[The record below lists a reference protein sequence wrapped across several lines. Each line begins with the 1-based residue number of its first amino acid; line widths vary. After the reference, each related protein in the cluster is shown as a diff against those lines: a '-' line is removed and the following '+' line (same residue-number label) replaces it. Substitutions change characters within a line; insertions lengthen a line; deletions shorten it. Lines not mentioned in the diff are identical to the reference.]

1 MSDSDLCA
9 SMKKRTIYIITTSI
23 LLIFSKAKSQM
34 NFSKDSLALYSDTV
48 FITANKSE
56 RQVKNISVPIS
67 IISGKSIAQ
76 AGNTRL
82 ADVLREQTG
91 ITLTSGFG
99 AGVQLQ
105 GLNPDYTII
114 LIDGEPL
121 IGRTAGVLD
130 LNRIAVGNIQKIEI
144 VKGPSSSL
152 YGSEAMAGVINIIT
166 DKKNTNA
173 LSANIRYG
181 SYNTKDG
188 NISIAK
194 KLNKISSQTFY
205 NYYST
210 DGFSVRPNSNN
221 RFITPIYRST
231 FTQNIQYKFADQTSI
246 DGSIR
251 YNSENIKS
259 IIAVANNGTTIYSN
273 GNENNND
280 LNGSIVLN
288 HRFNKKIKTKLNTYY
303 TQFESKQDLLTVSG
317 NPYND
322 LFQQNF
328 RRIENQTEWK
338 INSSL
343 NSIVGFGWINEQVNS
358 SRYDNIDSAKTN
370 TIQYAFNQWEW
381 NNGKKWV
388 ANAGFRFDQ
397 NQNFASAFSP
407 KLSLMYK
414 ANSQLRFKLSVGKGF
429 KAPDFRQ
436 LYLNFTNAAAG
447 SYSVFGA
454 VEAQKVINRLKDLGQ
469 IGNLFSNYYQLK
481 KLEPEYATGIH
492 FSAEWEP
499 YQNNEIQFQLFRN
512 DINNLI
518 DVQQVGN
525 YISGSQIYSYLNIK
539 NAFTQGFEIEAKQK
553 FTNGWSSS
561 FGYQFLL
568 TGDKDQ
574 IASIK
579 NGTVYTKN
587 ENGTSRLLR
596 LSDYVGL
603 PNTSKHRFQA
613 KLNYAHSNGFYAN
626 IRAIYRSKWA
636 VANTNG
642 NEVYDDGDQFGA
654 GYITLNYSMGKPLK
668 KGWAIQ
674 AGVDNLNNY
683 KDGLNLPNL
692 AGRTIYMTLK
702 YSTQNKK

>member
-1 MSDSDLCA
+1 
-9 SMKKRTIYIITTSI
+9 MKKRAFYIIWGCI
-23 LLIFSKAKSQM
+23 FLINFNGKAQM
-34 NFSKDSLALYSDTV
+34 NFSKDSLGLYSDTV
-48 FITANKSE
+48 FVTANKSE
-56 RQVKNISVPIS
+56 RQLKNISVPIS
-67 IISGKSIAQ
+67 MISGKSIVQ

-82 ADVLREQTG
+82 ADVLREQNG
-91 ITLTSGFG
+91 ITMTSGFG

-130 LNRIAVGNIQKIEI
+130 LNRIAVGNIKKIEI

-166 DKKNTNA
+166 DKKNTDA
-173 LSANIRYG
+173 FAANMRYG

-188 NISIAK
+188 NISITK
-194 KLNKISSQTFY
+194 RLNKLHAQTFY
-205 NYYST
+205 NYFST

-221 RFITPIYRST
+221 RFITPISRST
-231 FTQNIQYKFADQTSI
+231 FTQNIQYKLTDKTSI

-251 YNSENIKS
+251 YNTENIKS

-280 LNGSIVLN
+280 LNGSIVVNHQLN
-288 HRFNKKIKTKLNTYY
+288 DKVKTRLNTYY
-303 TQFESKQDLLTVSG
+303 TKFQSKQDLLTISG

-328 RRIENQTEWK
+328 KRLENQTEWK

-343 NSIVGFGWINEQVNS
+343 VSIVGFGIVSENVNS

-370 TIQYAFNQWEW
+370 NIQYAFNQWEW

-388 ANAGFRFDQ
+388 ANAGFRYDK

-407 KLSLMYK
+407 KFSLMYK
-414 ANSQLRFKLSVGKGF
+414 VNTQLRFKLSAGRGF

-454 VEAQKVINRLKDLGQ
+454 VEAQKVIGRLMDLGQ
-469 IGNLFSNYYQLK
+469 IGNLFNNYYQLK

-492 FSAEWEP
+492 LSAEWEP
-499 YQNNEIQFQLFRN
+499 NSNNEIQVQFFRN

-539 NAFTQGFEIEAKQK
+539 NAFTTGFEIETKQK
-553 FTNGWSSS
+553 FAKGWTSAI
-561 FGYQFLL
+561 GYQFLI

-579 NGTVYTKN
+579 SGTVYTKN
-587 ENGTSRLLR
+587 DNGTSRLLK

-603 PNTSKHRFQA
+603 PNTSKHRLQA
-613 KLNYAHSNGFYAN
+613 KLNYENTKGFYAN

-642 NEVYDDGDQFGA
+642 NEVFDEGDQFGA

-668 KGWAIQ
+668 KGWAVQ
-674 AGVDNLNNY
+674 AGIDNINNY
-683 KDGLNLPNL
+683 IDGLNLPNL
-692 AGRTIYMTLK
+692 AGRNFYMTLK
-702 YSTQNKK
+702 YSTQK

>member
-1 MSDSDLCA
+1 
-9 SMKKRTIYIITTSI
+9 
-23 LLIFSKAKSQM
+23 M
-34 NFSKDSLALYSDTV
+34 NFSKDSLGLYSDTV
-48 FITANKSE
+48 FVTANKSE
-56 RQVKNISVPIS
+56 RQLKNISVPIS
-67 IISGKSIAQ
+67 MISGKSIVQ

-82 ADVLREQTG
+82 ADVLREQNG
-91 ITLTSGFG
+91 ITMTSGFG

-130 LNRIAVGNIQKIEI
+130 LNRIAVGNIKKIEI

-166 DKKNTNA
+166 DKKNTDA
-173 LSANIRYG
+173 FAANIRYG

-188 NISIAK
+188 NISITK
-194 KLNKISSQTFY
+194 RLNKLHAQTFY
-205 NYYST
+205 NYFST

-221 RFITPIYRST
+221 RFITPISRST
-231 FTQNIQYKFADQTSI
+231 FTQNIQYKLTDKTSI

-251 YNSENIKS
+251 YNTENIKS

-280 LNGSIVLN
+280 LNGSIVVNHQLN
-288 HRFNKKIKTKLNTYY
+288 DKVKTRLNTYY
-303 TQFESKQDLLTVSG
+303 TKFQSKQDLLTISG

-328 RRIENQTEWK
+328 KRLENQTEWK

-343 NSIVGFGWINEQVNS
+343 VSIVGFGIVSENVNS

-370 TIQYAFNQWEW
+370 NIQYAFNQWEW

-388 ANAGFRFDQ
+388 ANAGFRYDK

-407 KLSLMYK
+407 KFSLMYK
-414 ANSQLRFKLSVGKGF
+414 VNTQLRFKLSAGRGF

-454 VEAQKVINRLKDLGQ
+454 VEAQKVIGRLMDLGQ
-469 IGNLFSNYYQLK
+469 IGNLFNNYYQLK

-492 FSAEWEP
+492 LSAEWEP
-499 YQNNEIQFQLFRN
+499 NSNNEIQVQFFRN

-539 NAFTQGFEIEAKQK
+539 NAFTTGFEIETKQK
-553 FTNGWSSS
+553 FAKGWTSAI
-561 FGYQFLL
+561 GYQFLI

-579 NGTVYTKN
+579 SGTVYTKN
-587 ENGTSRLLR
+587 DNGTSRLLK

-603 PNTSKHRFQA
+603 PNTSKHRLQA
-613 KLNYAHSNGFYAN
+613 KLNYENTKGFYAN

-642 NEVYDDGDQFGA
+642 NEVFDEGDQFGA

-668 KGWAIQ
+668 KGWAVQ
-674 AGVDNLNNY
+674 AGIDNINNY
-683 KDGLNLPNL
+683 IDGLNLPNL
-692 AGRTIYMTLK
+692 AGRNFYMTLK
-702 YSTQNKK
+702 YSTQK

>member
-1 MSDSDLCA
+1 
-9 SMKKRTIYIITTSI
+9 
-23 LLIFSKAKSQM
+23 M
-34 NFSKDSLALYSDTV
+34 NFSKDSLGLYSDTV
-48 FITANKSE
+48 FVTANKSE

-67 IISGKSIAQ
+67 MITGKSIVQ

-82 ADVLREQTG
+82 ADVLREQNG
-91 ITLTSGFG
+91 ITMTSGFG

-130 LNRIAVGNIQKIEI
+130 LNRIAVGNIKKIEI

-166 DKKNTNA
+166 DKKNTDA

-188 NISIAK
+188 NISISK
-194 KLNKISSQTFY
+194 RVNKLHAQTFY

-221 RFITPIYRST
+221 RFITPIARTT
-231 FTQNIQYKFADQTSI
+231 FTQNIQYKFTDKTSI
-246 DGSIR
+246 DGSVR
-251 YNSENIKS
+251 YNTENIKS

-280 LNGSIVLN
+280 LNGSIVVN
-288 HRFNKKIKTKLNTYY
+288 HKFSDNIKTKLNTYY
-303 TQFESKQDLLTVSG
+303 TQFKSKQDLLTVSG

-328 RRIENQTEWK
+328 KRIEDQTEWK
-338 INSSL
+338 INASL
-343 NSIVGFGWINEQVNS
+343 NSIIGFGWITENVNS

-370 TIQYAFNQWEW
+370 NIQYAFNQWEW

-388 ANAGFRFDQ
+388 ANAGFRFDK

-407 KLSLMYK
+407 KFSLMYK
-414 ANSQLRFKLSVGKGF
+414 VNTQLRFKLSAGRGF

-454 VEAQKVINRLKDLGQ
+454 VEAQKVINRLMDLGQ
-469 IGNLFSNYYQLK
+469 IGNLFSNFYQLK

-492 FSAEWEP
+492 VSAEWEP
-499 YQNNEIQFQLFRN
+499 NQSNEIQVQFFRN

-539 NAFTQGFEIEAKQK
+539 NAFTTGFEIETKQK
-553 FTNGWSSS
+553 FAKGWTSAI
-561 FGYQFLL
+561 GYQFLI

-587 ENGTSRLLR
+587 DNGTSRLLK

-603 PNTSKHRFQA
+603 PNTSKHRLQA
-613 KLNYAHSNGFYAN
+613 KLNYENTKGFYAN

-642 NEVYDDGDQFGA
+642 NEVFDEGDQFGA

-674 AGVDNLNNY
+674 AGIDNINNY
-683 KDGLNLPNL
+683 MDGLNLPNL
-692 AGRTIYMTLK
+692 AGRIFYMTLK
-702 YSTQNKK
+702 YSTQK

>member
-1 MSDSDLCA
+1 
-9 SMKKRTIYIITTSI
+9 
-23 LLIFSKAKSQM
+23 M
-34 NFSKDSLALYSDTV
+34 NFSKDSLGLYSDTV
-48 FITANKSE
+48 FVTANKSE
-56 RQVKNISVPIS
+56 RQLKNISVPIS
-67 IISGKSIAQ
+67 MISGKSIVQ

-82 ADVLREQTG
+82 ADVLREQNG
-91 ITLTSGFG
+91 ITMTSGFG

-130 LNRIAVGNIQKIEI
+130 LNRIAVGNIKKIEI

-166 DKKNTNA
+166 DKKNTDA
-173 LSANIRYG
+173 FAANIRYG

-188 NISIAK
+188 NISITK
-194 KLNKISSQTFY
+194 RLNKLHAQTFY
-205 NYYST
+205 NYFST

-221 RFITPIYRST
+221 RFITPISRST
-231 FTQNIQYKFADQTSI
+231 FTQNIQYKLTDKTSI

-251 YNSENIKS
+251 FNTENIKS
-259 IIAVANNGTTIYSN
+259 IIAVANNGITIYSN

-280 LNGSIVLN
+280 LNGSIVVNHQLN
-288 HRFNKKIKTKLNTYY
+288 DKVKTRLNTYY
-303 TQFESKQDLLTVSG
+303 TKFQSKQDLLTISG

-328 RRIENQTEWK
+328 KRLENQTEWK

-343 NSIVGFGWINEQVNS
+343 VSIVGFGIVSENVNS

-370 TIQYAFNQWEW
+370 NIQYAFNQWEW

-388 ANAGFRFDQ
+388 ANAGFRYDK

-407 KLSLMYK
+407 KFSLMYK
-414 ANSQLRFKLSVGKGF
+414 VNTQLRFKLSAGRGF

-454 VEAQKVINRLKDLGQ
+454 VEAQKVIGRLMDLGQ
-469 IGNLFSNYYQLK
+469 IGNLFNNYYQLK

-492 FSAEWEP
+492 LSAEWEP
-499 YQNNEIQFQLFRN
+499 NSNNEIQVQFFRN

-539 NAFTQGFEIEAKQK
+539 NAFTTGFEIETKQK
-553 FTNGWSSS
+553 FAKGWTSAI
-561 FGYQFLL
+561 GYQFLI

-579 NGTVYTKN
+579 SGTVYTKN
-587 ENGTSRLLR
+587 DNGTSRLLK

-603 PNTSKHRFQA
+603 PNTSKHRLQA
-613 KLNYAHSNGFYAN
+613 KLNYENTKGFYAN

-642 NEVYDDGDQFGA
+642 NEVFDEGDQFGP

-668 KGWAIQ
+668 KGWAVQ
-674 AGVDNLNNY
+674 AGIDNINNY
-683 KDGLNLPNL
+683 IDGLNLPNL
-692 AGRTIYMTLK
+692 AGRNFYMTLK
-702 YSTQNKK
+702 YSTQK

>member
-1 MSDSDLCA
+1 
-9 SMKKRTIYIITTSI
+9 
-23 LLIFSKAKSQM
+23 
-34 NFSKDSLALYSDTV
+34 
-48 FITANKSE
+48 
-56 RQVKNISVPIS
+56 
-67 IISGKSIAQ
+67 
-76 AGNTRL
+76 
-82 ADVLREQTG
+82 
-91 ITLTSGFG
+91 
-99 AGVQLQ
+99 
-105 GLNPDYTII
+105 
-114 LIDGEPL
+114 
-121 IGRTAGVLD
+121 
-130 LNRIAVGNIQKIEI
+130 
-144 VKGPSSSL
+144 
-152 YGSEAMAGVINIIT
+152 MAGVINIIT
-166 DKKNTNA
+166 DKKNTDA

-188 NISIAK
+188 NISISK
-194 KLNKISSQTFY
+194 RVNKLHAQTFY

-221 RFITPIYRST
+221 RFITPIARTT
-231 FTQNIQYKFADQTSI
+231 FTQNIQYKFTDKTSI
-246 DGSIR
+246 DGSVR
-251 YNSENIKS
+251 YNTENIKS

-280 LNGSIVLN
+280 LNGSIVVN
-288 HRFNKKIKTKLNTYY
+288 HKFSDNIKTKLNTYY
-303 TQFESKQDLLTVSG
+303 TQFKSKQDLLTVSG

-328 RRIENQTEWK
+328 KRIEDQTEWK
-338 INSSL
+338 INASL
-343 NSIVGFGWINEQVNS
+343 NSIIGFGWITENVNS

-370 TIQYAFNQWEW
+370 NIQYAFNQWEW

-388 ANAGFRFDQ
+388 ANAGFRFDK

-407 KLSLMYK
+407 KFSLMYK
-414 ANSQLRFKLSVGKGF
+414 VNTQLRFKLSAGRGF

-454 VEAQKVINRLKDLGQ
+454 VEAQKVINRLMDLGQ
-469 IGNLFSNYYQLK
+469 IGNLFSNFYQLK

-492 FSAEWEP
+492 VSAEWEP
-499 YQNNEIQFQLFRN
+499 NQSNEIQVQFFRN

-539 NAFTQGFEIEAKQK
+539 NAFTTGFEIETKQK
-553 FTNGWSSS
+553 FAKGWTSAI
-561 FGYQFLL
+561 GYQFLI

-579 NGTVYTKN
+579 SGTVYTKN
-587 ENGTSRLLR
+587 DNGTSRLLK

-603 PNTSKHRFQA
+603 PNTSKHRLQA
-613 KLNYAHSNGFYAN
+613 KLNYENTKGFYAN

-642 NEVYDDGDQFGA
+642 NEVFDEGDQFGA

-674 AGVDNLNNY
+674 AGIDNINNY
-683 KDGLNLPNL
+683 MDGLNLPNL
-692 AGRTIYMTLK
+692 AGRIFYMTLK
-702 YSTQNKK
+702 YSTQK

>member
-1 MSDSDLCA
+1 
-9 SMKKRTIYIITTSI
+9 
-23 LLIFSKAKSQM
+23 M
-34 NFSKDSLALYSDTV
+34 NFSKDSLGLYSDTV
-48 FITANKSE
+48 FVTANKSE
-56 RQVKNISVPIS
+56 RQLKNISVPIS
-67 IISGKSIAQ
+67 MISGKSIVQ

-82 ADVLREQTG
+82 ADVLREQNG
-91 ITLTSGFG
+91 ITMTSGFG

-130 LNRIAVGNIQKIEI
+130 LNRIAVGNIKKIEI

-166 DKKNTNA
+166 DKKNTDA
-173 LSANIRYG
+173 FAANIRYG

-188 NISIAK
+188 NISITK
-194 KLNKISSQTFY
+194 RLNKLHAQTFY
-205 NYYST
+205 NYFST

-221 RFITPIYRST
+221 RFITPISRST
-231 FTQNIQYKFADQTSI
+231 FTQNIQYKLTNKTSI

-251 YNSENIKS
+251 YNTENIKS

-280 LNGSIVLN
+280 LNGSIVVNHQLN
-288 HRFNKKIKTKLNTYY
+288 DKVKTRLNTYY
-303 TQFESKQDLLTVSG
+303 TKFQSKQDLLTISG

-328 RRIENQTEWK
+328 KRLENQTEWK
-338 INSSL
+338 INTSL
-343 NSIVGFGWINEQVNS
+343 VSIVGFGIVSENVNS

-370 TIQYAFNQWEW
+370 NIQYAFNQWEW

-388 ANAGFRFDQ
+388 ANAGFRYDK

-407 KLSLMYK
+407 KFSLMYK
-414 ANSQLRFKLSVGKGF
+414 VNTQLRFKLSAGRGF

-454 VEAQKVINRLKDLGQ
+454 VEAQKVIGRLMDLGQ
-469 IGNLFSNYYQLK
+469 IGNLFNNYYQLK

-492 FSAEWEP
+492 LSAEWEP
-499 YQNNEIQFQLFRN
+499 NSNNEIQVQFFRN

-539 NAFTQGFEIEAKQK
+539 NAFTTGFEIETKQK
-553 FTNGWSSS
+553 FAKGWTSAI
-561 FGYQFLL
+561 GYQFLI

-579 NGTVYTKN
+579 SGTVYTKN
-587 ENGTSRLLR
+587 DNGTSRLLK

-603 PNTSKHRFQA
+603 PNTSKHRLQA
-613 KLNYAHSNGFYAN
+613 KLNYENTKGFYAN

-642 NEVYDDGDQFGA
+642 NEVFDEGDQFGA

-668 KGWAIQ
+668 KGWAVQ
-674 AGVDNLNNY
+674 AGIDNINNY
-683 KDGLNLPNL
+683 IDGLNLPNL
-692 AGRTIYMTLK
+692 AGRNFYMTLK
-702 YSTQNKK
+702 YSTQK

>member
-1 MSDSDLCA
+1 
-9 SMKKRTIYIITTSI
+9 
-23 LLIFSKAKSQM
+23 M
-34 NFSKDSLALYSDTV
+34 NFSKDSLGLYSDTV
-48 FITANKSE
+48 FVTANKSE
-56 RQVKNISVPIS
+56 RQLKNISVPIS
-67 IISGKSIAQ
+67 MISGKSIVQ

-82 ADVLREQTG
+82 ADVLREQNG
-91 ITLTSGFG
+91 ITMTSGFG

-130 LNRIAVGNIQKIEI
+130 LNRIAVGNIKKIEI

-166 DKKNTNA
+166 DKKNTDA
-173 LSANIRYG
+173 FAANIRYG

-188 NISIAK
+188 NISITK
-194 KLNKISSQTFY
+194 RLNKIHAQTFY
-205 NYYST
+205 NYFST

-221 RFITPIYRST
+221 RFITPISRST
-231 FTQNIQYKFADQTSI
+231 FTQNIQYKLTDKTSI

-251 YNSENIKS
+251 YNTENIKS

-280 LNGSIVLN
+280 LNGSIVVNHQLN
-288 HRFNKKIKTKLNTYY
+288 DKVKTRLNTYY
-303 TQFESKQDLLTVSG
+303 TKFQSKQDLLTISG

-328 RRIENQTEWK
+328 KRLENQTEWK

-343 NSIVGFGWINEQVNS
+343 VSIVGFGIVSENVNS

-370 TIQYAFNQWEW
+370 NIQYAFNQWEW

-388 ANAGFRFDQ
+388 ANAGFRYDK

-407 KLSLMYK
+407 KFSLMYK
-414 ANSQLRFKLSVGKGF
+414 VNTQLRFKLSAGRGF

-454 VEAQKVINRLKDLGQ
+454 VEAQKVIGRLMDLGQ
-469 IGNLFSNYYQLK
+469 IGNLFNNYYQLK

-492 FSAEWEP
+492 LSAEWEP
-499 YQNNEIQFQLFRN
+499 NSNNEIQVQFFRN

-539 NAFTQGFEIEAKQK
+539 NAFTTGFEIETKQK
-553 FTNGWSSS
+553 FAKGWTSAI
-561 FGYQFLL
+561 GYQFLI

-579 NGTVYTKN
+579 SGTVYTKN
-587 ENGTSRLLR
+587 DNGTSRLLK

-603 PNTSKHRFQA
+603 PNTSKHRLQA
-613 KLNYAHSNGFYAN
+613 KLNYENTKGFYAN

-642 NEVYDDGDQFGA
+642 NEVFDEGDQFGA

-668 KGWAIQ
+668 KGWAVQ
-674 AGVDNLNNY
+674 AGIDNINNY
-683 KDGLNLPNL
+683 IDGLNLPNL
-692 AGRTIYMTLK
+692 AGRNFYMTLK
-702 YSTQNKK
+702 YSTQK

>member
-1 MSDSDLCA
+1 
-9 SMKKRTIYIITTSI
+9 MKKKAIYIIGASFI
-23 LLIFSKAKSQM
+23 LIFGNTKAQM
-34 NFSKDSLALYSDTV
+34 NFSKDSLSLYSDTV
-48 FITANKSE
+48 FVTANKSE
-56 RQVKNISVPIS
+56 RQIKNISVPIS
-67 IISGKSIAQ
+67 IISGKSITQ

-166 DKKNTNA
+166 DKKNTDA

-188 NISIAK
+188 NISITK
-194 KLNKISSQTFY
+194 KINKLNTQTFY
-205 NYYST
+205 NNYST

-221 RFITPIYRST
+221 RFITPISRST
-231 FTQNIQYKFADQTSI
+231 FTQNIQYKLSDKTNF

-251 YNSENIKS
+251 YNKENIKS

-273 GNENNND
+273 GNEKNND
-280 LNGSIVLN
+280 INGSFVIN
-288 HRFNKKIKTKLNTYY
+288 HRFNEKIKTKLNTYY
-303 TQFESKQDLLTVSG
+303 TQFESRQNLLTVSG

-322 LFQQNF
+322 LFKQNF
-328 RRIENQTEWK
+328 ARIEDQTEWK

-358 SRYDNIDSAKTN
+358 SRYDNIDNAKTN

-388 ANAGFRFDQ
+388 ANAGFRYDQ

-407 KLSLMYK
+407 KFSLMYK
-414 ANSQLRFKLSVGKGF
+414 ANSQLRFKISIGRGF

-454 VEAQKVINRLKDLGQ
+454 VEAQKVISKLNQLGQ

-499 YQNNEIQFQLFRN
+499 NQNNEIQFQLFRN

-579 NGTVYTKN
+579 SGTVYTKN

-613 KLNYAHSNGFYAN
+613 KLNYETTNGFYAN

-642 NEVYDDGDQFGA
+642 NEVYDNGDQFGD
-654 GYITLNYSMGKPLK
+654 GYLTINYSMGKQFQ

-674 AGVDNLNNY
+674 AGADNINNY
-683 KDGLNLPNL
+683 MDGLNLPNL
-692 AGRTIYMTLK
+692 AGRTFYLTLK

>member
-1 MSDSDLCA
+1 
-9 SMKKRTIYIITTSI
+9 MKKRAFYIIWACII
-23 LLIFSKAKSQM
+23 LINFNSKAQM
-34 NFSKDSLALYSDTV
+34 NFSKDSLGLYSDTV
-48 FITANKSE
+48 FVTANKSE

-67 IISGKSIAQ
+67 MITGKSIVQ

-82 ADVLREQTG
+82 ADVLREQNG
-91 ITLTSGFG
+91 ITMTSGFG

-130 LNRIAVGNIQKIEI
+130 LNRIAVGNIKKIEI

-166 DKKNTNA
+166 DKKNTDA

-188 NISIAK
+188 NISISK
-194 KLNKISSQTFY
+194 RVNKLHAQTFY

-221 RFITPIYRST
+221 RFITPIARTT
-231 FTQNIQYKFADQTSI
+231 FTQNIQYKFTDKTSI
-246 DGSIR
+246 DGSVR
-251 YNSENIKS
+251 YNTENIKS

-280 LNGSIVLN
+280 LNGSIVVN
-288 HRFNKKIKTKLNTYY
+288 HKFSDKIKTKLNTYY
-303 TQFESKQDLLTVSG
+303 TQFKSKQDLLTVSG

-328 RRIENQTEWK
+328 KRIEDQTEWK
-338 INSSL
+338 INASL
-343 NSIVGFGWINEQVNS
+343 NSIIGFGWITENVNS

-370 TIQYAFNQWEW
+370 NIQYAFNQWEW

-388 ANAGFRFDQ
+388 ANAGFRYDK

-407 KLSLMYK
+407 KFSLMYK
-414 ANSQLRFKLSVGKGF
+414 VNTQLRFKLSAGRGF

-454 VEAQKVINRLKDLGQ
+454 VEAQKVINRLMDLGQ
-469 IGNLFSNYYQLK
+469 IGNLFSNFYQLK

-492 FSAEWEP
+492 VSAEWEP
-499 YQNNEIQFQLFRN
+499 NQSNEIQVQFFRN

-539 NAFTQGFEIEAKQK
+539 NAFTTGFEIETKQK
-553 FTNGWSSS
+553 FAKGWTSAI
-561 FGYQFLL
+561 GYQFLI

-579 NGTVYTKN
+579 SGTVYTKN
-587 ENGTSRLLR
+587 DNGTSRLLK

-603 PNTSKHRFQA
+603 PNTSKHRLQA
-613 KLNYAHSNGFYAN
+613 KLNYENTKGFYAN

-642 NEVYDDGDQFGA
+642 NEVFDEGDQFGA

-674 AGVDNLNNY
+674 AGIDNINNY
-683 KDGLNLPNL
+683 MDGLNLPNL
-692 AGRTIYMTLK
+692 AGRTFYMTLK
-702 YSTQNKK
+702 YSTQK

>member
-1 MSDSDLCA
+1 
-9 SMKKRTIYIITTSI
+9 
-23 LLIFSKAKSQM
+23 M
-34 NFSKDSLALYSDTV
+34 NFSKDSLGLYSDTV
-48 FITANKSE
+48 FVTANKSE

-67 IISGKSIAQ
+67 MITGKSIVQ

-82 ADVLREQTG
+82 ADVLREQNG
-91 ITLTSGFG
+91 ITMTSGFG

-130 LNRIAVGNIQKIEI
+130 LNRIAVGNIKKIEI

-166 DKKNTNA
+166 DKKNTDA

-188 NISIAK
+188 NISISK
-194 KLNKISSQTFY
+194 RVNKLHAQTFY

-221 RFITPIYRST
+221 RFITPIARTT
-231 FTQNIQYKFADQTSI
+231 FTQNIQYKFTDKTSI
-246 DGSIR
+246 DGSVR
-251 YNSENIKS
+251 YNTENIKS

-280 LNGSIVLN
+280 LNGSIVVN
-288 HRFNKKIKTKLNTYY
+288 HKFSDNIKTKLNTYY
-303 TQFESKQDLLTVSG
+303 TQFKSKQDLLTVSG

-328 RRIENQTEWK
+328 KRIEDQTEWK
-338 INSSL
+338 INASL
-343 NSIVGFGWINEQVNS
+343 NSIIGFGWITENVNS

-370 TIQYAFNQWEW
+370 NIQYAFNQWEW

-388 ANAGFRFDQ
+388 ANAGFRYDK

-407 KLSLMYK
+407 KFSLMYK
-414 ANSQLRFKLSVGKGF
+414 VNTQLRFKLSAGRGF

-454 VEAQKVINRLKDLGQ
+454 VEAQKVINRLMDLGQ
-469 IGNLFSNYYQLK
+469 IGNLFSNFYQLK

-492 FSAEWEP
+492 VSAEWEP
-499 YQNNEIQFQLFRN
+499 NQSNEIQVQFFRN

-539 NAFTQGFEIEAKQK
+539 NAFTTGFEIETKQK
-553 FTNGWSSS
+553 FAKGWTSAI
-561 FGYQFLL
+561 GYQFLI

-587 ENGTSRLLR
+587 DNGTSRLLK

-603 PNTSKHRFQA
+603 PNTSKHRLQA
-613 KLNYAHSNGFYAN
+613 KLNYENTKGFYAN

-642 NEVYDDGDQFGA
+642 NEVFDEGDQFGA

-674 AGVDNLNNY
+674 AGIDNINNY
-683 KDGLNLPNL
+683 MDGLNLPNL
-692 AGRTIYMTLK
+692 AGRIFYMTLK
-702 YSTQNKK
+702 YSTQK

>member
-1 MSDSDLCA
+1 
-9 SMKKRTIYIITTSI
+9 
-23 LLIFSKAKSQM
+23 M
-34 NFSKDSLALYSDTV
+34 NFSKDSLGLYSDTV
-48 FITANKSE
+48 FVTANKSE
-56 RQVKNISVPIS
+56 RQLKNISVPIS
-67 IISGKSIAQ
+67 MISGKSIVQ

-82 ADVLREQTG
+82 ADVLREQNG
-91 ITLTSGFG
+91 ITMTSGFG

-130 LNRIAVGNIQKIEI
+130 LNRIAVGNIKKIEI

-166 DKKNTNA
+166 DKKNTDA
-173 LSANIRYG
+173 FAANIRYG

-188 NISIAK
+188 NISITK
-194 KLNKISSQTFY
+194 RLNKLHAQTFY
-205 NYYST
+205 NYFST

-221 RFITPIYRST
+221 RFITPISRST
-231 FTQNIQYKFADQTSI
+231 FTQNIQYKLTDKTSI

-251 YNSENIKS
+251 YNTENIKS

-280 LNGSIVLN
+280 LNGSIVVNHQLN
-288 HRFNKKIKTKLNTYY
+288 DKVKTRLNTYY
-303 TQFESKQDLLTVSG
+303 TKFQSKQDLLTISG

-328 RRIENQTEWK
+328 KRLENQTEWK

-343 NSIVGFGWINEQVNS
+343 VSIVGFGIVSENVNS

-370 TIQYAFNQWEW
+370 NIQYAFNQWEW

-388 ANAGFRFDQ
+388 ANAGFRYDK

-407 KLSLMYK
+407 KFSLMYK
-414 ANSQLRFKLSVGKGF
+414 VNTQLRFKLSAGRGF

-454 VEAQKVINRLKDLGQ
+454 VEAQKVIGRLMDLGQ
-469 IGNLFSNYYQLK
+469 IGNLFNNYYQLK

-492 FSAEWEP
+492 LSAEWEP
-499 YQNNEIQFQLFRN
+499 NSNNEIQVQFFRN

-539 NAFTQGFEIEAKQK
+539 NAFTTGFEIETKQK
-553 FTNGWSSS
+553 FAKGWTSAI
-561 FGYQFLL
+561 GYQFLI

-579 NGTVYTKN
+579 SGTVYTKN
-587 ENGTSRLLR
+587 DNGTSRLLK

-603 PNTSKHRFQA
+603 PNTSKHRLQA
-613 KLNYAHSNGFYAN
+613 KLNYENTKGFYAN

-642 NEVYDDGDQFGA
+642 NEVFDEGDQFGP

-668 KGWAIQ
+668 KGWAVQ
-674 AGVDNLNNY
+674 AGIDNINNY
-683 KDGLNLPNL
+683 IDGLNLPNL
-692 AGRTIYMTLK
+692 AGRNFYMTLK
-702 YSTQNKK
+702 YSTQK

>member
-1 MSDSDLCA
+1 
-9 SMKKRTIYIITTSI
+9 MKKRAIYIIFASTFLSYTNA
-23 LLIFSKAKSQM
+23 KAQM

-48 FITANKSE
+48 FVTANKSE

-67 IISGKSIAQ
+67 LVSGKSIIQ
-76 AGNTRL
+76 SGNTRL
-82 ADVLREQTG
+82 SDVLREQTG

-166 DKKNTNA
+166 DKKNTDA

-194 KLNKISSQTFY
+194 KLNNISSQTFY

-231 FTQNIQYKFADQTSI
+231 FTQNIQYKFSDQTSI

-273 GNENNND
+273 GKENNND

-288 HRFNKKIKTKLNTYY
+288 HRFNEKIKTKLNTYY

-328 RRIENQTEWK
+328 KRIENQTEWK

-343 NSIVGFGWINEQVNS
+343 NTIAGFGWINEQVNS

-370 TIQYAFNQWEW
+370 TIKYAFNQWEW

-388 ANAGFRFDQ
+388 ANAGFRYDQ

-414 ANSQLRFKLSVGKGF
+414 ANTHLRFKLSIGRGF

-454 VEAQKVINRLKDLGQ
+454 VEAQKVINQLNQLGQ

-499 YQNNEIQFQLFRN
+499 NQNNEIQFQLFRN

-553 FTNGWSSS
+553 ITNGWSSS

-579 NGTVYTKN
+579 SGTVYTKN

-683 KDGLNLPNL
+683 MDGLNLPNL

>member
-1 MSDSDLCA
+1 
-9 SMKKRTIYIITTSI
+9 
-23 LLIFSKAKSQM
+23 M
-34 NFSKDSLALYSDTV
+34 NFSKDSLGLYSDTV
-48 FITANKSE
+48 FVTANKSE

-67 IISGKSIAQ
+67 MITGKSIVQ

-82 ADVLREQTG
+82 ADVLREQNG
-91 ITLTSGFG
+91 ITMTSGFG

-130 LNRIAVGNIQKIEI
+130 LNRIAVGNIKKIEI

-166 DKKNTNA
+166 DKKNTDA

-188 NISIAK
+188 NISISK
-194 KLNKISSQTFY
+194 RVNKLHAQTFY

-221 RFITPIYRST
+221 RFITPIARTT
-231 FTQNIQYKFADQTSI
+231 FTQNIQYKFTDKTSI
-246 DGSIR
+246 DGSVR
-251 YNSENIKS
+251 YNTENIKS

-280 LNGSIVLN
+280 LNGSIVVN
-288 HRFNKKIKTKLNTYY
+288 HKFSDKIKTKLNTYY
-303 TQFESKQDLLTVSG
+303 TQFKSKQDLLTVSG

-328 RRIENQTEWK
+328 KRIEDQTEWK
-338 INSSL
+338 INASL
-343 NSIVGFGWINEQVNS
+343 NSIIGFGWITENVNS

-370 TIQYAFNQWEW
+370 NIQYAFNQWEW

-388 ANAGFRFDQ
+388 ANAGFRFDK

-407 KLSLMYK
+407 KFSLMYK
-414 ANSQLRFKLSVGKGF
+414 VNTQLRFKLSAGRGF

-454 VEAQKVINRLKDLGQ
+454 VEAQKVINRLMDLGQ
-469 IGNLFSNYYQLK
+469 IGNLFSNFYQLK

-492 FSAEWEP
+492 VSAEWEP
-499 YQNNEIQFQLFRN
+499 NQSNEIQVQFFRN

-539 NAFTQGFEIEAKQK
+539 NAFTTGFEIETKQK
-553 FTNGWSSS
+553 FAKGWTSAI
-561 FGYQFLL
+561 GYQFLI

-579 NGTVYTKN
+579 SGTVYTKN
-587 ENGTSRLLR
+587 DNGTSRLLK

-603 PNTSKHRFQA
+603 PNTSKHRLQA
-613 KLNYAHSNGFYAN
+613 KLNYENTKGFYAN

-642 NEVYDDGDQFGA
+642 NEVFDEGDQFGA

-674 AGVDNLNNY
+674 AGIDNINNY
-683 KDGLNLPNL
+683 MDGLNLPNL
-692 AGRTIYMTLK
+692 AGRIFYMTLK
-702 YSTQNKK
+702 YSTQK

>member
-1 MSDSDLCA
+1 
-9 SMKKRTIYIITTSI
+9 MKKRAIYIIWASAFLSYTNA
-23 LLIFSKAKSQM
+23 KAQM

-48 FITANKSE
+48 FVTANKSE

-67 IISGKSIAQ
+67 LVSGKSIIQ

-82 ADVLREQTG
+82 SDVLREQTG

-166 DKKNTNA
+166 DKKNTDA
-173 LSANIRYG
+173 LAANIRYG

-188 NISIAK
+188 NISITK
-194 KLNKISSQTFY
+194 RLNKISAQTFY

-221 RFITPIYRST
+221 RFITPISRTT
-231 FTQNIQYKFADQTSI
+231 FTQNLQYRFSDKTSI
-246 DGSIR
+246 DGSLR
-251 YNSENIKS
+251 YNTENIKS

-273 GNENNND
+273 GNEKNND

-288 HRFNKKIKTKLNTYY
+288 HRFNEKIKTKLNTYY

-328 RRIENQTEWK
+328 KRIENQTEWK

-343 NSIVGFGWINEQVNS
+343 NTIAGFGWIKEQVNS

-370 TIQYAFNQWEW
+370 TIKYAFNQWEW
-381 NNGKKWV
+381 NNGEKWV
-388 ANAGFRFDQ
+388 ANAGFRYDQ

-414 ANSQLRFKLSVGKGF
+414 ANTHLRFKLSIGRGF

-436 LYLNFTNAAAG
+436 LYLNFTNSAAG
-447 SYSVFGA
+447 NYSVFGA
-454 VEAQKVINRLKDLGQ
+454 VEAQKVINKLNQLGQ

-499 YQNNEIQFQLFRN
+499 NQNNELQFQIFRN

-553 FTNGWSSS
+553 YRNGFSSS
-561 FGYQFLL
+561 LGYQFLL

-574 IASIK
+574 IASIN

-587 ENGTSRLLR
+587 TNGTSRLLR

-603 PNTSKHRFQA
+603 PNTSKHRFQV
-613 KLNYAHSNGFYAN
+613 KINYENTKGFYAN

-642 NEVYDDGDQFGA
+642 NEVYDNGDQFGS
-654 GYITLNYSMGKPLK
+654 GYVTLNYSMGKPLK
-668 KGWAIQ
+668 NGFAVQ
-674 AGVDNLNNY
+674 AGIDNINNY
-683 KDGLNLPNL
+683 MDGLNLPNL
-692 AGRTIYMTLK
+692 AGRTFYMTLK
-702 YSTQNKK
+702 YSTQHKK

>member
-1 MSDSDLCA
+1 
-9 SMKKRTIYIITTSI
+9 MKKRAIYIIFASTFLSYTNA
-23 LLIFSKAKSQM
+23 KAQT

-48 FITANKSE
+48 FVTANKSE

-67 IISGKSIAQ
+67 LVSGKSIIQ

-82 ADVLREQTG
+82 SDVLREQTG

-166 DKKNTNA
+166 DKKNTDA
-173 LSANIRYG
+173 LAANIRYG
-181 SYNTKDG
+181 SYNTKDD
-188 NISIAK
+188 NISITK
-194 KLNKISSQTFY
+194 RLNKINSQTFY

-221 RFITPIYRST
+221 RFITPISRTT
-231 FTQNIQYKFADQTSI
+231 FTQNLQYRFSDKTSI
-246 DGSIR
+246 DGSLR
-251 YNSENIKS
+251 YNTENIKS

-273 GNENNND
+273 GNEKNND

-288 HRFNKKIKTKLNTYY
+288 HRFNEKIKTKLNTYY

-343 NSIVGFGWINEQVNS
+343 NTIAGFGWINEQVNS

-370 TIQYAFNQWEW
+370 TIKYAFNQWEW

-388 ANAGFRFDQ
+388 ANAGFRYDQ

-414 ANSQLRFKLSVGKGF
+414 ANTHLRFKLSIGRGF

-447 SYSVFGA
+447 SYSVFGV
-454 VEAQKVINRLKDLGQ
+454 VEAQKVINQLNQLGQ
-469 IGNLFSNYYQLK
+469 IRNLFSNYYQLK

-499 YQNNEIQFQLFRN
+499 NQNNEIQFQIFRN

-553 FTNGWSSS
+553 YSNGFTSS

-574 IASIK
+574 IASI
-579 NGTVYTKN
+579 NGGTVYTKN
-587 ENGTSRLLR
+587 PNGTSRLLR

-613 KLNYAHSNGFYAN
+613 KINYENTKGFYAN

-642 NEVYDDGDQFGA
+642 NEVYDNGDQFGS
-654 GYITLNYSMGKPLK
+654 GYITLNLSMGKPLK
-668 KGWAIQ
+668 KGFAVQ
-674 AGVDNLNNY
+674 AGIDNINNY
-683 KDGLNLPNL
+683 MDGLNLPNL
-692 AGRTIYMTLK
+692 AGRTFYMTLK
-702 YSTQNKK
+702 YSTQHKK

>member
-1 MSDSDLCA
+1 
-9 SMKKRTIYIITTSI
+9 MKKRAIYIIWASAFLSYTNA
-23 LLIFSKAKSQM
+23 KAQM

-48 FITANKSE
+48 FVTANKSE

-67 IISGKSIAQ
+67 LVSGKSIIQ

-82 ADVLREQTG
+82 SDVLREQTG

-166 DKKNTNA
+166 DKKNTDA
-173 LSANIRYG
+173 LAANIRYG

-188 NISIAK
+188 NISITK
-194 KLNKISSQTFY
+194 RLNKISAQTFY

-221 RFITPIYRST
+221 RFITPISRTT
-231 FTQNIQYKFADQTSI
+231 FTQNLQYRFSDKTSI
-246 DGSIR
+246 DGSLR
-251 YNSENIKS
+251 YNTENIKS

-273 GNENNND
+273 GNEKNND

-288 HRFNKKIKTKLNTYY
+288 HRFNEKIKTKLNTYY

-328 RRIENQTEWK
+328 KRIENQTEWK

-343 NSIVGFGWINEQVNS
+343 NTIAGFGWIKEQVNS

-370 TIQYAFNQWEW
+370 TIKYAFNQWEW
-381 NNGKKWV
+381 NNGEKWV
-388 ANAGFRFDQ
+388 ANAGFRYDQ

-414 ANSQLRFKLSVGKGF
+414 ANTHLRFKLSIGRGF

-436 LYLNFTNAAAG
+436 LYLNFTNSAAG
-447 SYSVFGA
+447 NYSVFGA
-454 VEAQKVINRLKDLGQ
+454 VEAQKVINQLNQLGQ

-499 YQNNEIQFQLFRN
+499 NQNNEIQFQIFRN

-553 FTNGWSSS
+553 YRNGFTSS

-574 IASIK
+574 IASIN

-587 ENGTSRLLR
+587 TNGTSRLLR

-613 KLNYAHSNGFYAN
+613 KINYENRKGFYAN

-642 NEVYDDGDQFGA
+642 NEVYDDGDQFGS

-668 KGWAIQ
+668 KGFAVQ
-674 AGVDNLNNY
+674 AGIDNINNY
-683 KDGLNLPNL
+683 MDGLNLPNL
-692 AGRTIYMTLK
+692 AGRTFYMTLK
-702 YSTQNKK
+702 YSTQHKK

>member
-1 MSDSDLCA
+1 
-9 SMKKRTIYIITTSI
+9 
-23 LLIFSKAKSQM
+23 M
-34 NFSKDSLALYSDTV
+34 NFSKDSLGLYSDTV
-48 FITANKSE
+48 FVTANKSE

-67 IISGKSIAQ
+67 MITGKSIVQ

-82 ADVLREQTG
+82 ADVLREQNG
-91 ITLTSGFG
+91 ITMTSGFG

-130 LNRIAVGNIQKIEI
+130 LNRIAVGNIKKIEI

-166 DKKNTNA
+166 DKKNTDA

-188 NISIAK
+188 NISISK
-194 KLNKISSQTFY
+194 RVNKLHAQTFY

-221 RFITPIYRST
+221 RFITPIARTT
-231 FTQNIQYKFADQTSI
+231 FTQNIQYKFTDKTSI
-246 DGSIR
+246 DGSVR
-251 YNSENIKS
+251 YNTENIKS

-280 LNGSIVLN
+280 LNGSIVVN
-288 HRFNKKIKTKLNTYY
+288 HKFSDNIKTKLNTYY
-303 TQFESKQDLLTVSG
+303 TQFKSKQDLLTVSG

-328 RRIENQTEWK
+328 KRIEDQTEWK
-338 INSSL
+338 INASL
-343 NSIVGFGWINEQVNS
+343 NSIIGFGWITENVNS

-370 TIQYAFNQWEW
+370 NIQYAFNQWEW

-388 ANAGFRFDQ
+388 ANAGFRFDK

-407 KLSLMYK
+407 KFSLMYK
-414 ANSQLRFKLSVGKGF
+414 VNTQLRFKLSAGRGF

-454 VEAQKVINRLKDLGQ
+454 VEAQKVINRLMDLGQ
-469 IGNLFSNYYQLK
+469 IGNLFSNFYQLK

-492 FSAEWEP
+492 VSAEWEP
-499 YQNNEIQFQLFRN
+499 NQSNEIQVQFFRN

-539 NAFTQGFEIEAKQK
+539 NAFTTGFEIETKQK
-553 FTNGWSSS
+553 FAKGWTSAI
-561 FGYQFLL
+561 GYQFLI

-579 NGTVYTKN
+579 SGTVYTKN
-587 ENGTSRLLR
+587 DNGTSRLLK

-603 PNTSKHRFQA
+603 PNTSKHRLQA
-613 KLNYAHSNGFYAN
+613 KLNYENTKGFYAN

-642 NEVYDDGDQFGA
+642 NEVFDEGDQFGA

-674 AGVDNLNNY
+674 AGIDNINNY
-683 KDGLNLPNL
+683 MDGLNLPNL
-692 AGRTIYMTLK
+692 AGRIFYMTLK
-702 YSTQNKK
+702 YSTQK

>member
-1 MSDSDLCA
+1 
-9 SMKKRTIYIITTSI
+9 MKKRAIYIIFACTFLSYTNA
-23 LLIFSKAKSQM
+23 KAQM

-48 FITANKSE
+48 FVTANKSE

-67 IISGKSIAQ
+67 LVSGKSIIQ

-82 ADVLREQTG
+82 SDVLKEQTG

-166 DKKNTNA
+166 DKKNRDA

-188 NISIAK
+188 NISISK
-194 KLNKISSQTFY
+194 KLNKIGSQTFY

-221 RFITPIYRST
+221 RFITPISRST
-231 FTQNIQYKFADQTSI
+231 FTQNLQYRFSDKTSI
-246 DGSIR
+246 DGSLR
-251 YNSENIKS
+251 YNTENIKS

-273 GNENNND
+273 GNEKNND

-288 HRFNKKIKTKLNTYY
+288 HRFNEKIKTKLNTYY

-328 RRIENQTEWK
+328 KRIENQTEWK

-343 NSIVGFGWINEQVNS
+343 NTIAGFGWINEQVNS

-370 TIQYAFNQWEW
+370 TIKYAFNQWEW

-388 ANAGFRFDQ
+388 ANAGFRYDQ

-414 ANSQLRFKLSVGKGF
+414 ANTHLRFKLSIGRGF

-454 VEAQKVINRLKDLGQ
+454 VEAQKVINQLNQLGQ

-499 YQNNEIQFQLFRN
+499 NQNNEIQFQLFRN

-553 FTNGWSSS
+553 YRNGFTSSL
-561 FGYQFLL
+561 GYQFLL

-574 IASIK
+574 IASIN

-587 ENGTSRLLR
+587 PNGTSRLLR

-613 KLNYAHSNGFYAN
+613 KINYENRKGFYAN

-642 NEVYDDGDQFGA
+642 NEVYDNGDQFGS

-668 KGWAIQ
+668 KGFAVQ
-674 AGVDNLNNY
+674 AGVDNINNY
-683 KDGLNLPNL
+683 MDGLNLPNL
-692 AGRTIYMTLK
+692 AGRTFYMTLK
-702 YSTQNKK
+702 YSTQHKK

>member
-1 MSDSDLCA
+1 
-9 SMKKRTIYIITTSI
+9 MKKRAFYIIWGCI
-23 LLIFSKAKSQM
+23 FLINFNGKAQM
-34 NFSKDSLALYSDTV
+34 NFSKDSLGLYSDTV
-48 FITANKSE
+48 FVTANKSE
-56 RQVKNISVPIS
+56 RQLKNISVPIS
-67 IISGKSIAQ
+67 MISGKSIVQ

-82 ADVLREQTG
+82 ADVLREQNG
-91 ITLTSGFG
+91 ITMTSGFG

-130 LNRIAVGNIQKIEI
+130 LNRIAVGNIKKIEI

-166 DKKNTNA
+166 DKKNTDA
-173 LSANIRYG
+173 FAANIRYG

-188 NISIAK
+188 NISITK
-194 KLNKISSQTFY
+194 RLNKLHAQTFY
-205 NYYST
+205 NYFST

-221 RFITPIYRST
+221 RFITPISRST
-231 FTQNIQYKFADQTSI
+231 FTQNIQYKLTDKTSI

-251 YNSENIKS
+251 YNTENIKS

-280 LNGSIVLN
+280 LNGSIVVNHQLN
-288 HRFNKKIKTKLNTYY
+288 DKVKTRLNTYY
-303 TQFESKQDLLTVSG
+303 TKFQSKQDLLTISG

-328 RRIENQTEWK
+328 KRLENQTEWK
-338 INSSL
+338 INTSL
-343 NSIVGFGWINEQVNS
+343 VSIVGFGIVSENVNS

-370 TIQYAFNQWEW
+370 NIQYAFNQWEW

-388 ANAGFRFDQ
+388 ANAGFRYDK

-407 KLSLMYK
+407 KFSLMYK
-414 ANSQLRFKLSVGKGF
+414 VNTQLRFKLSAGRGF

-454 VEAQKVINRLKDLGQ
+454 VEAQKVIGRLMDLGQ
-469 IGNLFSNYYQLK
+469 IGNLFNNYYQLK

-492 FSAEWEP
+492 LSAEWEP
-499 YQNNEIQFQLFRN
+499 NSNNEIQVQFFRN

-539 NAFTQGFEIEAKQK
+539 NAFTTGFEIETKQK
-553 FTNGWSSS
+553 FAKGWTSAI
-561 FGYQFLL
+561 GYQFLI

-579 NGTVYTKN
+579 SGTVYTKN
-587 ENGTSRLLR
+587 DNGTSRLLK

-603 PNTSKHRFQA
+603 PNTSKHRLQA
-613 KLNYAHSNGFYAN
+613 KLNYENTKGFFAN

-642 NEVYDDGDQFGA
+642 NEVFDEGDQFGT

-668 KGWAIQ
+668 KGWAVQ
-674 AGVDNLNNY
+674 AGIDNINNY
-683 KDGLNLPNL
+683 IDGLNLPNL
-692 AGRTIYMTLK
+692 AGRNFYMTLK
-702 YSTQNKK
+702 YSTQK

>member
-1 MSDSDLCA
+1 
-9 SMKKRTIYIITTSI
+9 MKKRAFYIIWACII
-23 LLIFSKAKSQM
+23 LINFKGKAQM
-34 NFSKDSLALYSDTV
+34 NFSKDSLGLYSDTV
-48 FITANKSE
+48 FVTANKSE
-56 RQVKNISVPIS
+56 RQLKNISVPIS
-67 IISGKSIAQ
+67 MISGKSIVQ

-82 ADVLREQTG
+82 ADVLREQNG
-91 ITLTSGFG
+91 ITMTSGFG

-130 LNRIAVGNIQKIEI
+130 LNRIAVGNIKKIEI

-166 DKKNTNA
+166 DKKNTDA
-173 LSANIRYG
+173 FAANMRYG

-188 NISIAK
+188 NISITK
-194 KLNKISSQTFY
+194 RLNKLHAQTFY
-205 NYYST
+205 NYFST

-221 RFITPIYRST
+221 RFITPISRST
-231 FTQNIQYKFADQTSI
+231 FTQNIQYKLTDKTSI

-251 YNSENIKS
+251 YNTENIKS

-280 LNGSIVLN
+280 LNGSIVVNHQLN
-288 HRFNKKIKTKLNTYY
+288 DKVKTRLNTYY
-303 TQFESKQDLLTVSG
+303 TKFQSKQDLLTISG

-328 RRIENQTEWK
+328 KRLENQTEWK
-338 INSSL
+338 INTSL
-343 NSIVGFGWINEQVNS
+343 VSIVGFGIVSENVNS

-370 TIQYAFNQWEW
+370 NIQYAFNQWEW

-388 ANAGFRFDQ
+388 ANAGFRYDK

-407 KLSLMYK
+407 KFSLMYK
-414 ANSQLRFKLSVGKGF
+414 VNTQLRFKLSAGRGF

-454 VEAQKVINRLKDLGQ
+454 VEAQKVIGRLMDLGQ
-469 IGNLFSNYYQLK
+469 IGNLFNNYYQLK

-492 FSAEWEP
+492 LSAEWEP
-499 YQNNEIQFQLFRN
+499 NSNNEIQVQFFRN

-539 NAFTQGFEIEAKQK
+539 NAFTTGFEIETKQK
-553 FTNGWSSS
+553 FAKGWTSAI
-561 FGYQFLL
+561 GYQFLI

-579 NGTVYTKN
+579 SGTVYTKN
-587 ENGTSRLLR
+587 DNGTSRLLK

-603 PNTSKHRFQA
+603 PNTSKHRLQA
-613 KLNYAHSNGFYAN
+613 KLNYENTKGFYAN

-642 NEVYDDGDQFGA
+642 NEVFDEGDQFGP

-668 KGWAIQ
+668 KGWAVQ
-674 AGVDNLNNY
+674 AGIDNINNY
-683 KDGLNLPNL
+683 IDGLNLPNL
-692 AGRTIYMTLK
+692 AGRNFYMTLK
-702 YSTQNKK
+702 YSTQK

>member
-1 MSDSDLCA
+1 
-9 SMKKRTIYIITTSI
+9 
-23 LLIFSKAKSQM
+23 M
-34 NFSKDSLALYSDTV
+34 NFSKDSLGLYSDTV
-48 FITANKSE
+48 FVTANKSE
-56 RQVKNISVPIS
+56 RQLKNISVPIS
-67 IISGKSIAQ
+67 MISGKSIVQ

-82 ADVLREQTG
+82 ADVLREQNG
-91 ITLTSGFG
+91 ITMTSGFG

-130 LNRIAVGNIQKIEI
+130 LNRIAVGNIKKIEI

-166 DKKNTNA
+166 DKKNTDA
-173 LSANIRYG
+173 FAANIRYG

-188 NISIAK
+188 NISITK
-194 KLNKISSQTFY
+194 RLNKLYAQTFY
-205 NYYST
+205 NYFST

-221 RFITPIYRST
+221 RFITPISRST
-231 FTQNIQYKFADQTSI
+231 FTQNIQYKLTDKTSI

-251 YNSENIKS
+251 FNTENIKS

-280 LNGSIVLN
+280 LNGSIVVNHQLN
-288 HRFNKKIKTKLNTYY
+288 DKVKTRLNTYY
-303 TQFESKQDLLTVSG
+303 TKFQSKQDLLTISG

-328 RRIENQTEWK
+328 KRLENQTEWK

-343 NSIVGFGWINEQVNS
+343 VSIVGFGIVSENVNS

-370 TIQYAFNQWEW
+370 NIQYAFNQWEW

-388 ANAGFRFDQ
+388 ANAGFRYDK

-407 KLSLMYK
+407 KFSLMYK
-414 ANSQLRFKLSVGKGF
+414 VNTQLRFKLSAGRGF

-454 VEAQKVINRLKDLGQ
+454 VEAQKVIGRLMDLGQ
-469 IGNLFSNYYQLK
+469 IGNLFNNYYQLK

-492 FSAEWEP
+492 LSAEWEP
-499 YQNNEIQFQLFRN
+499 NSNNEIQVQFFRN

-539 NAFTQGFEIEAKQK
+539 NAFTTGFEIETKQK
-553 FTNGWSSS
+553 FAKGWTSAI
-561 FGYQFLL
+561 GYQFLI

-579 NGTVYTKN
+579 SGTVYTKN
-587 ENGTSRLLR
+587 DNGTSRLLK

-603 PNTSKHRFQA
+603 PNTSKHRLQA
-613 KLNYAHSNGFYAN
+613 KLNYENTKGFYAN

-642 NEVYDDGDQFGA
+642 NEVFDEGDQFGA

-668 KGWAIQ
+668 KGWAVQ
-674 AGVDNLNNY
+674 AGIDNINNY
-683 KDGLNLPNL
+683 IDGLNLPNL
-692 AGRTIYMTLK
+692 AGRNFYMTLK
-702 YSTQNKK
+702 YSTQK

>member
-1 MSDSDLCA
+1 
-9 SMKKRTIYIITTSI
+9 
-23 LLIFSKAKSQM
+23 M
-34 NFSKDSLALYSDTV
+34 NFSKDSLGLYSDTV
-48 FITANKSE
+48 FVTANKSE

-67 IISGKSIAQ
+67 MITGKSIVQ

-82 ADVLREQTG
+82 ADVLREQNG
-91 ITLTSGFG
+91 ITMTSGFG

-130 LNRIAVGNIQKIEI
+130 LNRIAVGNIKKIEI

-166 DKKNTNA
+166 DKKNTDA

-188 NISIAK
+188 NISISK
-194 KLNKISSQTFY
+194 RVNKLHAQTFY

-221 RFITPIYRST
+221 RFITPIARTT
-231 FTQNIQYKFADQTSI
+231 FTQNIQYKFTDKTSI
-246 DGSIR
+246 DGSVR
-251 YNSENIKS
+251 YNTENIKS

-280 LNGSIVLN
+280 LNGSIVVN
-288 HRFNKKIKTKLNTYY
+288 HKFSDKIKTKLNTYY
-303 TQFESKQDLLTVSG
+303 TQFKSKQDLLTVSG

-328 RRIENQTEWK
+328 KRIEDQTEWK
-338 INSSL
+338 INASL
-343 NSIVGFGWINEQVNS
+343 NSIIGFGWITENVNS

-370 TIQYAFNQWEW
+370 NIQYAFNQWEW

-388 ANAGFRFDQ
+388 ANAGFRFDK

-407 KLSLMYK
+407 KFSLMYK
-414 ANSQLRFKLSVGKGF
+414 VNTQLRFKLSAGRGF

-454 VEAQKVINRLKDLGQ
+454 VEAQKVINRLMDLGQ
-469 IGNLFSNYYQLK
+469 IGNLFSNFYQLK

-492 FSAEWEP
+492 VSAEWEP
-499 YQNNEIQFQLFRN
+499 NQSNEIQVQFFRN

-539 NAFTQGFEIEAKQK
+539 NAFTTGFEIETKQK
-553 FTNGWSSS
+553 FAKGWTSAI
-561 FGYQFLL
+561 GYQFLI

-579 NGTVYTKN
+579 SGTVYTKN
-587 ENGTSRLLR
+587 DNGTSRLLK

-603 PNTSKHRFQA
+603 PNTSKHRLQA
-613 KLNYAHSNGFYAN
+613 KLNYENTKGFYAN

-636 VANTNG
+636 VGNTNG
-642 NEVYDDGDQFGA
+642 NEVFDEGDQFGA

-674 AGVDNLNNY
+674 AGIDNINNY
-683 KDGLNLPNL
+683 MDGLNLPNL
-692 AGRTIYMTLK
+692 AGRTFYMTLK
-702 YSTQNKK
+702 YSTQK

>member
-1 MSDSDLCA
+1 
-9 SMKKRTIYIITTSI
+9 MKKRAIYIIWASAFLSYTNA
-23 LLIFSKAKSQM
+23 KAQM

-48 FITANKSE
+48 FVTANKSE

-67 IISGKSIAQ
+67 LVSGKSIIQ

-82 ADVLREQTG
+82 SDVLREQTG

-166 DKKNTNA
+166 DKKNTDA
-173 LSANIRYG
+173 LAANIRYG

-188 NISIAK
+188 NISITK
-194 KLNKISSQTFY
+194 RLNKISAQTFY

-221 RFITPIYRST
+221 RFITPISRTT
-231 FTQNIQYKFADQTSI
+231 FTQNLQYRFSDKTSI
-246 DGSIR
+246 DGSLR
-251 YNSENIKS
+251 YNTENIKS

-273 GNENNND
+273 GNEKNND

-288 HRFNKKIKTKLNTYY
+288 HRFNEKIKTKLNTYY

-328 RRIENQTEWK
+328 KRIENQTEWK

-343 NSIVGFGWINEQVNS
+343 NTIAGFGWIKEQVNS

-370 TIQYAFNQWEW
+370 TIKYAFNQWEW
-381 NNGKKWV
+381 NNGEKWV
-388 ANAGFRFDQ
+388 ANAGFRYDQ

-414 ANSQLRFKLSVGKGF
+414 ANTHLRFKLSIGRGF

-454 VEAQKVINRLKDLGQ
+454 VEAQKVINKLNQLGQ

-499 YQNNEIQFQLFRN
+499 NQNNELQFQIFRN

-553 FTNGWSSS
+553 YRNGFSSS
-561 FGYQFLL
+561 LGYQFLL

-574 IASIK
+574 IASIN

-587 ENGTSRLLR
+587 TNGTSRLLR

-603 PNTSKHRFQA
+603 PNTSKHRFQV
-613 KLNYAHSNGFYAN
+613 KINYENTKGFYAN

-642 NEVYDDGDQFGA
+642 NEVYDNGDQFGS
-654 GYITLNYSMGKPLK
+654 GYVTLNYSMGKPLK
-668 KGWAIQ
+668 NGFAVQ
-674 AGVDNLNNY
+674 AGIDNINNY
-683 KDGLNLPNL
+683 MDGLNLPNL
-692 AGRTIYMTLK
+692 AGRTFYMTLK
-702 YSTQNKK
+702 YSTQHKK

>member
-1 MSDSDLCA
+1 
-9 SMKKRTIYIITTSI
+9 MKKRAIYIIFACTFLSYTNA
-23 LLIFSKAKSQM
+23 KAQI

-48 FITANKSE
+48 FVTANKSE

-67 IISGKSIAQ
+67 LVSGKSIIQ

-82 ADVLREQTG
+82 SDVLKEQTG

-166 DKKNTNA
+166 DKKNTDA
-173 LSANIRYG
+173 LAANIRYG

-194 KLNKISSQTFY
+194 RLNKINSQTFY

-221 RFITPIYRST
+221 RFITPISRTT
-231 FTQNIQYKFADQTSI
+231 FTQNFQYKFSDKTSI
-246 DGSIR
+246 DGSLR
-251 YNSENIKS
+251 HNTENIKS

-273 GNENNND
+273 GNEKNND

-288 HRFNKKIKTKLNTYY
+288 HRFNEKIKTKLNTYY

-328 RRIENQTEWK
+328 KRIENQTEWK

-343 NSIVGFGWINEQVNS
+343 NTIAGFGWINEQVNS
-358 SRYDNIDSAKTN
+358 SRYDNIESAKTN
-370 TIQYAFNQWEW
+370 TIKYAFNQWEW

-388 ANAGFRFDQ
+388 ANAGFRYDQ

-414 ANSQLRFKLSVGKGF
+414 ANTHLRFKLSIGRGF

-454 VEAQKVINRLKDLGQ
+454 VEAQKVINQLNQLGQ

-499 YQNNEIQFQLFRN
+499 NQNNEIQFQIFRN

-553 FTNGWSSS
+553 YSNGFTSS

-574 IASIK
+574 IASIN

-587 ENGTSRLLR
+587 PNGTSRLLR

-613 KLNYAHSNGFYAN
+613 KINYENTKGFYAN

-642 NEVYDDGDQFGA
+642 NEVYDNGDQFGS
-654 GYITLNYSMGKPLK
+654 GYFTLNYSMGKPLK
-668 KGWAIQ
+668 KGFAVQ
-674 AGVDNLNNY
+674 AGIDNINNY
-683 KDGLNLPNL
+683 MDGLNLPNL
-692 AGRTIYMTLK
+692 AGRTFYMTLK
-702 YSTQNKK
+702 YSTQHKK

>member
-1 MSDSDLCA
+1 
-9 SMKKRTIYIITTSI
+9 MKKRAFYIIWACII
-23 LLIFSKAKSQM
+23 LINFKGKAQM
-34 NFSKDSLALYSDTV
+34 NFSKDSLGLYSDTV
-48 FITANKSE
+48 FVTANKSE
-56 RQVKNISVPIS
+56 RQLKNISVPIS
-67 IISGKSIAQ
+67 MISGKSIVQ

-82 ADVLREQTG
+82 ADVLREQNG
-91 ITLTSGFG
+91 ITMTSGFG

-130 LNRIAVGNIQKIEI
+130 LNRIAVGNIKKIEI

-166 DKKNTNA
+166 DKKNTDA
-173 LSANIRYG
+173 FAANIRYG

-188 NISIAK
+188 NISITK
-194 KLNKISSQTFY
+194 RLNKLHAQTFY
-205 NYYST
+205 NYFST

-221 RFITPIYRST
+221 RFITPISRST
-231 FTQNIQYKFADQTSI
+231 FTQNIQYKLTDKTSI

-251 YNSENIKS
+251 YNTENIKS

-280 LNGSIVLN
+280 LNGSIVVNHQLN
-288 HRFNKKIKTKLNTYY
+288 DKVKTRLNTYY
-303 TQFESKQDLLTVSG
+303 TKFQSKQDLLTISG

-328 RRIENQTEWK
+328 KRLENQTEWK

-343 NSIVGFGWINEQVNS
+343 VSIVGFGIVSENVNS

-370 TIQYAFNQWEW
+370 NIQYAFNQWEW

-388 ANAGFRFDQ
+388 ANAGFRYDK

-407 KLSLMYK
+407 KFSLMYK
-414 ANSQLRFKLSVGKGF
+414 VNTQLRFKLSAGRGF

-454 VEAQKVINRLKDLGQ
+454 VEAQKVIGRLMDLGQ
-469 IGNLFSNYYQLK
+469 IGNLFNNYYQLK

-492 FSAEWEP
+492 LSAEWEP
-499 YQNNEIQFQLFRN
+499 NSNNEIQVQFFRN

-539 NAFTQGFEIEAKQK
+539 NAFTTGFEIETKQK
-553 FTNGWSSS
+553 FAKGWTSAI
-561 FGYQFLL
+561 GYQFLI

-579 NGTVYTKN
+579 SGTVYTKN
-587 ENGTSRLLR
+587 DNGTSRLLK

-603 PNTSKHRFQA
+603 PNTSKHRLQA
-613 KLNYAHSNGFYAN
+613 KLNYENTKGFYAN

-642 NEVYDDGDQFGA
+642 NEVFDEGDQFGP

-668 KGWAIQ
+668 KGWAVQ
-674 AGVDNLNNY
+674 AGIDNINNY
-683 KDGLNLPNL
+683 IDGLNLPNL
-692 AGRTIYMTLK
+692 AGRNFYMTLK
-702 YSTQNKK
+702 YSTQK

>member
-1 MSDSDLCA
+1 
-9 SMKKRTIYIITTSI
+9 MKKRAFYIIWACII
-23 LLIFSKAKSQM
+23 LINFNSKAQM
-34 NFSKDSLALYSDTV
+34 NFSKDSLGLYSDTV
-48 FITANKSE
+48 FVTANKSE

-67 IISGKSIAQ
+67 MITGKSIFQ

-82 ADVLREQTG
+82 ADVLREQNG
-91 ITLTSGFG
+91 ITMTSGFG

-130 LNRIAVGNIQKIEI
+130 LNRIAVGNIKKIEI

-166 DKKNTNA
+166 DKKNTDA

-188 NISIAK
+188 NISISK
-194 KLNKISSQTFY
+194 RVNKLLAQIFY

-221 RFITPIYRST
+221 RFITPIARTT
-231 FTQNIQYKFADQTSI
+231 FTQNIQYKFTDKTSI
-246 DGSIR
+246 DGSVR
-251 YNSENIKS
+251 YNTENIKS

-280 LNGSIVLN
+280 LNGSIVVN
-288 HRFNKKIKTKLNTYY
+288 HKFSDKIKTKLNTYY
-303 TQFESKQDLLTVSG
+303 TQFKSKQDLLTVSG

-328 RRIENQTEWK
+328 KRIEDQTEWK
-338 INSSL
+338 INPSL
-343 NSIVGFGWINEQVNS
+343 NSIIGFGWITENVNS

-370 TIQYAFNQWEW
+370 NIQYAFNQWEW

-388 ANAGFRFDQ
+388 ANAGFRFDK

-407 KLSLMYK
+407 KFSLMYK
-414 ANSQLRFKLSVGKGF
+414 VNTQLRFKLSAGRGF

-454 VEAQKVINRLKDLGQ
+454 VEAQKVINRLMDLGQ
-469 IGNLFSNYYQLK
+469 IGNLFSNFYQLK

-492 FSAEWEP
+492 VSAEWEP
-499 YQNNEIQFQLFRN
+499 NQSNEIQVQFFRN

-539 NAFTQGFEIEAKQK
+539 NAFTTGFEIETKQK
-553 FTNGWSSS
+553 FAKGWTSAI
-561 FGYQFLL
+561 GYQFLI

-579 NGTVYTKN
+579 SGTVYTKN
-587 ENGTSRLLR
+587 DNGTSRLLK

-603 PNTSKHRFQA
+603 PNTSKHRLQA
-613 KLNYAHSNGFYAN
+613 KLNYENMKGFYAN

-642 NEVYDDGDQFGA
+642 NEVFDEGDQFGA

-674 AGVDNLNNY
+674 AGIDNINNY
-683 KDGLNLPNL
+683 MDGLNLPNL
-692 AGRTIYMTLK
+692 AGRAFYMTLK
-702 YSTQNKK
+702 YSTQK